1 MFWAG
6 MVSALFPEGA
16 PSMNRT
22 QSWIVA
28 SAALAFAAFG
38 VSEAQ
43 AQAAMQRP
51 APTRTA
57 SGAAFTGPVRIRQF
71 TGHGPRAL
79 VKIPDV
85 FGRGR
90 AAARDWAEMQVV
102 FDSEPEWMDEV
113 TLQYYALLYD
123 RTAGEYTILKGLVLH
138 VDVARGKNH
147 MSSAYIRPNT
157 LARYGEVVAVAVE
170 VLYKGEVVATQS
182 EGKLAKS
189 QPLPVDWWKNP
200 KLVVKD
206 GLVLTKAQTPFAY
219 VSYDDYEA
227 VK

>member
-1 MFWAG
+1 
-6 MVSALFPEGA
+6 
-16 PSMNRT
+16 MNRT
-22 QSWIVA
+22 HSWIVMA
-28 SAALAFAAFG
+28 VTAAVTAVG
-38 VSEAQ
+38 VAESR

-51 APTRTA
+51 AATRPAYGPT
-57 SGAAFTGPVRIRQF
+57 FTGPVRIRQF
-71 TGHGPRAL
+71 TGFGPRAL
-79 VKIPDV
+79 IKTPDL

-90 AAARDWAEMQVV
+90 TPARDWVELSVT

-113 TLQYYALLYD
+113 AFQYYALLFD
-123 RTAGEYTILKGLVLH
+123 RVTGEYTFAKGLVQH

-147 MSSAYIRPNT
+147 LSTAYIRPNT
-157 LARYGEVVAVAVE
+157 LARFGEVVAVAVE

-182 EGKLAKS
+182 DGKLPKG

-200 KLVVKD
+200 KLVIKD
-206 GLVLTKAQTPFAY
+206 GLILTKAQTPFAY